1 MFKKCHHL
9 GGKKKISVH
18 KQKKEILNIE
28 ILYYLITENRKGKE
42 TEVFYSVNLK
52 ENNKT
57 AKGAENNLY

>member
-1 MFKKCHHL
+1 M
-9 GGKKKISVH
+9 H